1 MAFSELFLSTL
12 TYIGVASVL
21 LAIGIVLF
29 EVTTK
34 SKEMELIRQGKKAAV
49 YAFGG
54 RILGLAIVLY
64 SSITN
69 SVSIIDMVIWG
80 TIAIIIQIA
89 LFYLADLLIPRL
101 SMTREIDANNEAV
114 GLLLLFLS
122 VSIGLVIAG
131 SLTY

>member
-69 SVSIIDMVIWG
+69 SVSILDMVIWG
-80 TIAIIIQIA
+80 AIAIVIQIA